1 MNTTPADP
9 RLREAQAKVEEALE
23 IISELWR
30 DDHDSHTSRLAG
42 AVKLL
47 EHARLELIKEIHLP
61 PEE

>member
-1 MNTTPADP
+1 MHAPPVDP
-9 RLREAQAKVEEALE
+9 RLREAQTKVEEALGVF
-23 IISELWR
+23 SDLWR
-30 DDHDSHTSRLAG
+30 DDYASHTSRLAG